1 MLKFK
6 KMHKD
11 FRTMDINAILSI
23 DCLRQTTIENI
34 VKHNKNMDRDE
45 LIRILNNNIH
55 VILCNMIKEVG
66 DKNVK

>member
-6 KMHKD
+6 KMHKN
-11 FRTMDINAILSI
+11 FTTMNRNAWLSI
-23 DCLRQTTIENI
+23 DCLRQTTIKQIVEEN
-34 VKHNKNMDRDE
+34 KHMDRDE

-66 DKNVK
+66 DENAK